1 VCVCACV
8 CLCARARVGV
18 CVFDMP
24 QCRCSSCARPLACA
38 CALAEVFARGSL
50 SSQCGRRHGAG
61 ETAADTRRL
70 RQAVTA
76 EQPTSVVRGRRCGR
90 RALAT
95 PVMPVMPIMPIMP
108 TITIVPMPAGPLDA
122 PHVADRAARDRRAVR
137 AWRRSSNMT
146 ARPRRI
152 SFRTV
157 VPIVFVP
164 LCFGLSVP
172 FFSGLSVPLF
182 FGLSVPL
189 FSGLSV
195 RLCFGS
201 SVPFFSPDYP
211 YPYSL
216 DYPYRYARLGD
227 IVVALA
233 TFHLPSFWLKFAAD
247 AKRLVCVRLWP
258 IIRTLILRITR
269 ALILRSIR
277 TPIFRSIRTLIPRMI
292 HTGCFR

>member
-1 VCVCACV
+1 
-8 CLCARARVGV
+8 
-18 CVFDMP
+18 
-24 QCRCSSCARPLACA
+24 
-38 CALAEVFARGSL
+38 
-50 SSQCGRRHGAG
+50 
-61 ETAADTRRL
+61 
-70 RQAVTA
+70 
-76 EQPTSVVRGRRCGR
+76 
-90 RALAT
+90 
-95 PVMPVMPIMPIMP
+95 MP

-137 AWRRSSNMT
+137 AWRRSSNVT

-233 TFHLPSFWLKFAAD
+233 TFHLPTFWLKFAAD
-247 AKRLVCVRLWP
+247 AKRLVFSYGRGLLSVPLFFGLSLPLFSGLSAPLFLR
-258 IIRTLILRITR
+258 IIRTVLPGRLLTQ
-269 ALILRSIR
+269 
-277 TPIFRSIRTLIPRMI
+277 
-292 HTGCFR
+292 